1 MSVHKYSSR
10 GRTRQPKNLRLAVS
24 PIAASASAASHY
36 AEYKAS
42 GSVTVVTAANKLS
55 DTLSTSSAGGNGY
68 DTQNQ
73 DYLHLCVRTTGSS
86 GSVIDV
92 YAYNKQF
99 GQWGK
104 LKAHQRTDQASFHGS
119 LLDVQVSGSPSSTH
133 YVVVPIHGID
143 RVGFVCANTQDVI
156 LYAAG
161 STL

>member
-10 GRTRQPKNLRLAVS
+10 GRTRQPKNLKLAVS
-24 PIAASASAASHY
+24 PIAASSSAASHY
-36 AEYKAS
+36 AQYKAS
-42 GSVTVVTAANKLS
+42 GSVTVVTASTDLS
-55 DTLSTSSAGGNGY
+55 DTLAGAADGTNGY

-73 DYLHLCVRTTGSS
+73 DYLHLCVRTTGST

-92 YAYNKQF
+92 YAFNKQF
-99 GQWGK
+99 GQWGR
-104 LKAHQRTDQASFHGS
+104 LKTHQRTDQASLHAS
-119 LLDVQVSGSPSSTH
+119 MLNVQVSGSPSSTH

-143 RVGFVCANTQDVI
+143 RVGFVCSNTQDVI